1 MKCNHLELNMKKLLL
16 IRHAQATHEG
26 GYIDFERPLTPKGI
40 REATT
45 MAERVMGKGIKP
57 QLLISSPA
65 LRTMG
70 TADIFTEHL
79 SLHQPHTNKD
89 IYDATPKTL
98 LEVISRFNDGDD
110 FVALVGHNPG
120 ISEIMYYLTG
130 SPQQMDT
137 SGIALIELDIESW
150 AEITEDA
157 GKLLFYDAP

>member
-1 MKCNHLELNMKKLLL
+1 MKKLLL

-26 GYIDFERPLTPKGI
+26 GFIDFERPLTPKGI
-40 REATT
+40 REATA
-45 MAERVMGKGIKP
+45 MAQRVKAKGITP
-57 QLLISSPA
+57 QLLVSSTA

-79 SLHQPHTNKD
+79 SIHQPLTDKD
-89 IYDATPKTL
+89 IYDASPKTL
-98 LEVISRFNDGDD
+98 LEVISRFTDGAD
-110 FVALVGHNPG
+110 FIALIGHNPG
-120 ISEIMYYLTG
+120 ISEILYYLTG